1 MGCFCSKEPSLEM
14 RGKRCQCCKEKYD
27 DPDEVLADPNDSSQS
42 CQKSLRV
49 NLQAGDSPLD
59 HGVEVDIN
67 SRAEVG
73 GSDQSSPVYFV
84 PTNQYNAIQNNTN

>member
-1 MGCFCSKEPSLEM
+1 M

-67 SRAEVG
+67 PRAEVG
-73 GSDQSSPVYFV
+73 GSDQSSPVYLV
-84 PTNQYNAIQNNTN
+84 PTIVIYYNGGGGGMQPITATSR